1 MKIDLHTHS
10 NKSDGILSPKEL
22 VHLAKNQGV
31 DILALTDHDTVAG
44 VAEAVEEGKNI
55 NLRVIPG
62 IELSTQYR
70 ESTVHVL
77 GYFTDE
83 SYKDENLINFLKDL
97 ELHRISRGKK
107 IVENLKTYFDIDLD
121 FEKVLK
127 ESKGVLARPHIA
139 KAIIDAGYNYTFD
152 KIFDKLLGNNSP
164 AYVPNK
170 KVSTLEGINLLKKYG
185 CVTSFAHPVLIK
197 KHYLEE
203 IANLPFDCLEGF
215 YYKNSSGDE
224 RRFINLSKK
233 SNKGLTCGS
242 DFHGHGKG
250 DTKHG
255 YVGCM
260 NVPLEYISSFLEML
274 NK

>member
-10 NKSDGILSPKEL
+10 NKSDGILSPKAL
-22 VHLAKNQGV
+22 VDLAKDQGV

-44 VAEAVEEGKNI
+44 VEEAIEEGKNI

-107 IVENLKTYFDIDLD
+107 IVANLKTYFDIDLD

-152 KIFDKLLGNNSP
+152 KIFDKMLGNNSP

-170 KVSTLEGINLLKKYG
+170 KVSTLDGITLLKKYG
-185 CVTSFAHPVLIK
+185 CITSFAHPVLIK
-197 KHYLEE
+197 KPYLEE
-203 IANLPFDCLEGF
+203 IANLPFDCFEGF
-215 YYKNSSGDE
+215 YYKNSSDDE
-224 RRFINLSKK
+224 RRFIKLSKK
-233 SNKGLTCGS
+233 FNKGLTCGS

-260 NVPLEYISSFLEML
+260 NVVPEYLSSFLEML
-274 NK
+274 D